1 MKSTIKK
8 TTLILLS
15 LLGACMFALTL
26 IFAVK
31 PAFALAGNEY
41 IINADEITGD
51 LEITTGKTMLSE
63 VRSAQ
68 APDGVANV
76 KYTTLVDEEDYTSDD
91 DTTVLTLKKEYL
103 KKLENGTYYI
113 TARYLGGDY
122 VVKINIVNDGWV
134 VRKDKGSITD
144 NGNYV
149 DVTLNRWDSDMTVAG
164 RGFYSE
170 PLDITKPVFIEIAN
184 FTQGEWLMFNLND
197 EPFSFEYFDQ
207 TDSTPGKVKLIYF
220 PFSNTTGEGYRLQGW
235 KGFSYTTG
243 AIGIGDRVN
252 TYNSNVFE
260 IFIGETKEES
270 YVRYNGVKVS
280 AFSTSVS
287 RADFEGNVAYLGIM
301 TAQSDDAKFTTN
313 KRVNSVTAI
322 FDDTV
327 RETAYEL
334 KSSDDLFFKVANLT
348 DGALTVKYN
357 GNALTA
363 GTDYTLEG
371 DTVCLKGS
379 YLKKLPYTSMLNF
392 QLESGNTK
400 SNVYFK
406 TEVVVSDRVKIADDD
421 TIIKYSDGGDIE
433 YRFVLDGE
441 KFVGVV
447 NANTDT
453 ALNANDYTFENGKLV
468 IKRSAVSG
476 LANGSYKMYLE
487 TENCFVPFYIV
498 NETFEK
504 GIKYISGNSG
514 AKIERT
520 KVAVNEAN
528 GILLNEIADFSKG
541 QKWKINVSSVGD
553 YYKSGK
559 SDGSADSYIE
569 YKFYDFNTFNYNVLR
584 IRANADPNDSSM
596 RFKTWI
602 DFAVV
607 NKDGDLQSLALNIN
621 SKASTVGEHVLEF
634 VADEDS
640 LKVVFDDSYDLTLE
654 NLQDMNLSMM
664 QLFVNTTSGYSWT
677 MQNASLDTT
686 ALEEAFKKAEGKS
699 SAEEL
704 LKEVNALGLGATQ
717 AQVDDYTA
725 KLNKVAKKKGCGSS
739 VIGTAGM
746 AIFAFF
752 ATAYVCIKRK

>member
-41 IINADEITGD
+41 IINANEITGD

-134 VRKDKGSITD
+134 VRKDKGSVTD

-149 DVTLNRWDSDMTVAG
+149 DVTLNRWDPDMTVAG

-170 PLDITKPVFIEIAN
+170 PLDITKPVFIEVAN

-468 IKRSAVSG
+468 IKRSAVSV

-569 YKFYDFNTFNYNVLR
+569 YKFYDFNTFNYIVLR

-607 NKDGDLQSLALNIN
+607 NKDGVLQSLALNIN

-746 AIFAFF
+746 AIFALF

>member
-569 YKFYDFNTFNYNVLR
+569 YKFYDFNTFNYIVLR

-607 NKDGDLQSLALNIN
+607 NKDGVLQSLALNIN